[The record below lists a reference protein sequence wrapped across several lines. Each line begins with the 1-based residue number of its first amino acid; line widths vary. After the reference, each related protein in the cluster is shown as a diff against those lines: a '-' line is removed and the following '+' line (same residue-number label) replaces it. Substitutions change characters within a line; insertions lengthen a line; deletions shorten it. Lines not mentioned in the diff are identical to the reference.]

1 MSPAGMPLAH
11 LAAGW
16 FSPHALRCVEPH
28 SNSGAERSIRTGVAA
43 ELYRAAFHAA
53 SFLCAVAAL
62 RPPRAEAFDSNS
74 SNSSN
79 ALWPLPGA
87 LRALRSSVGR
97 LIEQCEAGEHAMRAS
112 EFCASL
118 HALRKAVERLAA
130 TPLLP
135 A

>member
-1 MSPAGMPLAH
+1 MYLEAGCAGSARAGGNSPP
-11 LAAGW
+11 
-16 FSPHALRCVEPH
+16 SPGLD
-28 SNSGAERSIRTGVAA
+28 SIRFDSIRKARSLLGWAPCCTSIH
-43 ELYRAAFHAA
+43 R
-53 SFLCAVAAL
+53 
-62 RPPRAEAFDSNS
+62 FDSNS
-74 SNSSN
+74 SNGSN
-79 ALWPLPGA
+79 ALWPSPGA
-87 LRALRSSVGR
+87 LRALRGSVGK